1 MSEVPD
7 TGRVVA
13 DRYRLL
19 DPLGEGAASIVWRA
33 RDEVLGREVAVKE
46 VRTPAALPAADAQ
59 RLHSRLEREAWAAAR
74 VSHRNV
80 VAVHDV
86 VTEDS
91 RPWIVME
98 LIRGLALSDVL
109 DADGTL
115 PPRRAARIGAEV
127 LTALRGGHGAGLL
140 HRDVKPG
147 NVLMANDGRVMLKDF
162 GLTMPEGSSALTV
175 AGESIGSPEYLA
187 PERVLGRT
195 PGPESDLWSLGV
207 LLYTATE
214 GQSPFGRRTPA
225 DTLRAVAE
233 EELPPLRRAGA
244 LTPVV
249 EGLLR
254 KDPAERLTAGE
265 AERRLRILAAGGT
278 GAAGGGPA
286 GPQLK
291 PPTDDTGATAGE
303 VGAGEAGAGEAGA
316 ATGPPDP
323 VGRTKR
329 TGVLVAVGA
338 ILALLIAGGLAWA
351 LSDDDGTDRG
361 GGGKAPVG
369 TSASAPAAGPA
380 EATPGATGHRPVDG
394 VGPA

>member
-147 NVLMANDGRVMLKDF
+147 NVLMANDGRVMLKAF
-162 GLTMPEGSSALTV
+162 GLTTPEGSSALTV

-278 GAAGGGPA
+278 GAAGVGPA

-303 VGAGEAGAGEAGA
+303 VGAGEAGAAP
-316 ATGPPDP
+316 GPPDP

-361 GGGKAPVG
+361 GGGKASAG

-380 EATPGATGHRPVDG
+380 EATPGATGHRPVGG